1 MKLFGG
7 ICVSLDVYVC
17 EFGCVC
23 VFAHVCVCVWAF
35 EYMCGCV
42 YVCLGRAIELHL
54 SVLMF
59 P

>member
-7 ICVSLDVYVC
+7 MCVSLDVYVC
-17 EFGCVC
+17 LHMYVY
-23 VFAHVCVCVWAF
+23 AF
-35 EYMCGCV
+35 EYTCGCV